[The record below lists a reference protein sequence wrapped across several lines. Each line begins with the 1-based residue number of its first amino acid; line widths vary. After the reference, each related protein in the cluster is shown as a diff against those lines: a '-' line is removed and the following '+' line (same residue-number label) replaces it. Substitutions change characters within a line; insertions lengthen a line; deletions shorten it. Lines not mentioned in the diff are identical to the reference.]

1 MMKDALRK
9 SLNLVS
15 IRILQAIT
23 PRYAVDFIQRFG
35 FEPDKHPPHLSL
47 ALGAGSVTPW
57 EMVKGFSVFANVG
70 KRTEP
75 YLISKVTDPNGK
87 ILMQST
93 VEAERLAGTE
103 VLDPRNAYIM
113 HKMLNG
119 VATSGTAAR
128 TTATLKRR
136 DIGGK
141 TGTSNDSYDVW
152 FVGYAGEQL
161 AAVWMGYD
169 QPRTLGRRA
178 QGASLALPIWVDYM
192 KFAVKNDPEVV
203 RKAPSGVTEEGGNY
217 YYTNR
222 KDAIP
227 SLGVDVQPADND
239 PLGALIQNSNIR
251 GQIF

>member
-1 MMKDALRK
+1 
-9 SLNLVS
+9 
-15 IRILQAIT
+15 
-23 PRYAVDFIQRFG
+23 
-35 FEPDKHPPHLSL
+35 
-47 ALGAGSVTPW
+47 
-57 EMVKGFSVFANVG
+57 
-70 KRTEP
+70 
-75 YLISKVTDPNGK
+75 
-87 ILMQST
+87 
-93 VEAERLAGTE
+93 
-103 VLDPRNAYIM
+103 
-113 HKMLNG
+113 
-119 VATSGTAAR
+119 
-128 TTATLKRR
+128 
-136 DIGGK
+136 
-141 TGTSNDSYDVW
+141 
-152 FVGYAGEQL
+152 
-161 AAVWMGYD
+161 MGYD